1 MPPGMTTGT
10 KTMKKPSALQ
20 TGSVCTRRGF
30 LHKAS
35 LRVAALSLSPLGL
48 RGAAGANDRIRIG
61 MIGTGDRAQA
71 LLSEIVKSARS
82 HNVQVTAICDV
93 WKKNRESTA
102 AKLKK
107 SFGTEPRAF
116 SKFQELLALSD
127 VDAVIIATPDFG
139 HTPILLEALAA
150 GKDVYVEK
158 PMSLDLELANKA
170 LALARA
176 KQRIVQV
183 GTQRR
188 SDGHH
193 IAAAQAIAAGA
204 LGKLS
209 RISVAVHFN
218 HARWARA
225 YDDCVEADVDWP
237 AFLMGKGTM
246 PFDAKLL
253 RRWQLYRFCTNGIPG
268 LWLPHY
274 ADLICLFTGT
284 KYPSRAVSLGGNFIW
299 KDGREHADTFQTILE
314 YPEGFLFDFTMDL
327 GNATGSRFL
336 LHGTEATLDVD
347 NWTITLEGGTKDK
360 KPEPRQITAAP
371 ATGHMEN
378 WLECLRSRKL
388 PAADIQIG
396 QQQTVAVVMSALAAE
411 TGRRQVFDPDKQRI
425 VGG

>member
-1 MPPGMTTGT
+1 
-10 KTMKKPSALQ
+10 MKNQIASRTSSA
-20 TGSVCTRRGF
+20 CTRRRF
-30 LHKAS
+30 LKQSS
-35 LRVAALSLSPLGL
+35 LGAAALGLGPLVL
-48 RGAAGANDRIRIG
+48 RGAIGANDRIKIG

-71 LLSEIVKSARS
+71 LLSELVKSAKS

-93 WKKNRESTA
+93 WRKNRESTA
-102 AKLKK
+102 AKIKK
-107 SFGTEPRAF
+107 SFDAEPRAF
-116 SKFQELLALSD
+116 SRFQELLALPD
-127 VDAVIIATPDFG
+127 VDAVTIATPDFG
-139 HTPILLEALAA
+139 HTPIMLEALAA

-158 PMSLDLELANKA
+158 PMSLDLALANQA
-170 LALARA
+170 LALART

-188 SDGHH
+188 SDGKH
-193 IAAAQAIAAGA
+193 IAAAHAIASGV

-225 YDDCVEADVDWP
+225 YEDCKEADVDWP

-284 KYPSRAVSLGGNFIW
+284 KYPSKAVSLGDVFVW

-336 LHGTEATLDVD
+336 LHNTNATLDVD
-347 NWTITLEGGTKDK
+347 HWTITAEGSTKDK
-360 KPEPRQITAAP
+360 KPEPVTITAGP

-388 PAADIQIG
+388 PNADIQIG
-396 QQQTVAVVMSALAAE
+396 QQQTVAVVMSALALE
-411 TGRRQVFDPDKQRI
+411 TGRRQQFDP
-425 VGG
+425 VGQKIISG

>member
-1 MPPGMTTGT
+1 MTRQALLN
-10 KTMKKPSALQ
+10 PS
-20 TGSVCTRRGF
+20 SFSTRRHF
-30 LHKAS
+30 LKQTS
-35 LRVAALSLSPLGL
+35 LGAAALSLSPFVL
-48 RGAAGANDRIRIG
+48 RGAPGANDRISIG

-71 LLSEIVKSARS
+71 HVSDLLKNAKN
-82 HNVQVTAICDV
+82 HNIQVTAICDV

-102 AKLKK
+102 AKIKK
-107 SFGTEPRAF
+107 ASGNEPRTF
-116 SKFQELLALSD
+116 TKFQELLALND
-127 VDAVIIATPDFG
+127 VDAVVIATPDFG
-139 HTPILLEALAA
+139 HTPIMLEALAV

-158 PMSLDLELANKA
+158 PMSLDLDLANKA

-176 KQRIVQV
+176 KERVVQV

-188 SDGHH
+188 SDGKH
-193 IAAAQAIAAGA
+193 IAAAKEVASGA

-225 YDDCVEADVDWP
+225 YEDCKEADVDWP

-253 RRWQLYRFCTNGIPG
+253 RRWQLYRYCTNGISG

-274 ADLICLFTGT
+274 ADLICFFSGA

-327 GNATGSRFL
+327 GNANGSRFL
-336 LHGTEATLDVD
+336 LHGTRGTLDVD
-347 NWTITLEGGTKDK
+347 NWTITPEGGTKSS
-360 KPEPRQITAAP
+360 KPEPKTIAALP

-378 WLECLRSRKL
+378 WLECIRSRKL

-396 QQQTVAVVMSALAAE
+396 QQQTVAVVMSALASE
-411 TGRRQVFDPDKQRI
+411 TGVRQQFDAVKQAI
-425 VGG
+425 VSA